1 LFWFCNSRKSANNDR
16 YNRRKKTP
24 QEGFLRRAKK
34 NYFLTQAGFFSFS
47 FFEQSTFLSSIL
59 PPPWLPAKAGADI
72 SMKAETRAVIT
83 IFIETPSGNEVVK
96 KIQVLAIPSTRPC
109 YAHSLKAL
117 PLWTKPLLL
126 GRLFKELLFGVLGA
140 NAVALPWQSA

>member
-1 LFWFCNSRKSANNDR
+1 MTSTTDV
-16 YNRRKKTP
+16 KKP
-24 QEGFLRRAKK
+24 LKRGFLQRIKK

-96 KIQVLAIPSTRPC
+96 KIQNEVLAFPSTLTC

-126 GRLFKELLFGVLGA
+126 GRLFKVLLF
-140 NAVALPWQSA
+140 